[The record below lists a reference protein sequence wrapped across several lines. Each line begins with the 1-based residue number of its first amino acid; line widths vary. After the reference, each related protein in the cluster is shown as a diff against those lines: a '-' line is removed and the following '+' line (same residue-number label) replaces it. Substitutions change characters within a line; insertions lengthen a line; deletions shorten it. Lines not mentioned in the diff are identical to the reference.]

1 MFQTNIFG
9 VRKHWNLCADYDIRC
24 TKLFEVCSSKMEVI
38 SLEQSKIE
46 EIICKLDSNHPLKN
60 VGNTEYLNT
69 LIEKLAI
76 LQNLKKIKLKTL
88 LCGNEP
94 YSKYKYNQG
103 VAELMLYILFS
114 QEKLPF
120 TSEVTQNSGNNS
132 NVDIVLKHKG
142 ISFNFEVKSPEY
154 AEFEEGVLSG
164 GYANRFGDK
173 QSNAFMLSEFNDML
187 APNIGKA
194 GYREIKETP
203 LSDNKVKDCLLSAQ
217 QKFSTPSETNFNIL
231 FICTTTAEMVM
242 YWNYIVNE
250 QSGFFN
256 PVSDI
261 SSFLSTNKQP
271 LNRNDFNR
279 VNAIILSNAIT
290 LNERRDANA
299 WDIAKAINIVLSNP
313 FAECNSFGKFQ
324 ILSEIFPHK
333 TCEFVKMIFDERVK
347 HPDIPELCHA
357 YTFVSENGYN
367 INQEKTKRGENR

>member
-1 MFQTNIFG
+1 M
-9 VRKHWNLCADYDIRC
+9 A
-24 TKLFEVCSSKMEVI
+24 
-38 SLEQSKIE
+38 
-46 EIICKLDSNHPLKN
+46 
-60 VGNTEYLNT
+60 
-69 LIEKLAI
+69 
-76 LQNLKKIKLKTL
+76 
-88 LCGNEP
+88 
-94 YSKYKYNQG
+94 
-103 VAELMLYILFS
+103 
-114 QEKLPF
+114 
-120 TSEVTQNSGNNS
+120 QNSGNNS
-132 NVDIVLKHKG
+132 NVDIALKHKG

-154 AEFEEGVLSG
+154 AESEKGVLSG

-173 QSNAFMLSEFNDML
+173 QSNALVLTEFNNML
-187 APNIGKA
+187 APNIGEA
-194 GYREIKETP
+194 GYKEIKETL

-217 QKFSTPSETNFNIL
+217 QKFSAPSATNFNIL
-231 FICTTTAEMVM
+231 FICTTTAEMVK

-256 PVSDI
+256 LFSDI

-271 LNRNDFNR
+271 LIRNDFNR

>member
-1 MFQTNIFG
+1 
-9 VRKHWNLCADYDIRC
+9 
-24 TKLFEVCSSKMEVI
+24 MEVI

-46 EIICKLDSNHPLKN
+46 EIICKLDPNHPLKN

-69 LIEKLAI
+69 FIGKLAI
-76 LQNLKKIKLKTL
+76 LQNLKEIKLKTL
-88 LCGNEP
+88 VCGNEP
-94 YSKYKYNQG
+94 YSKFKYNQG

-120 TSEVTQNSGNNS
+120 ISEVAQNSSNNS

-154 AEFEEGVLSG
+154 AESEEGVLSG

-173 QSNAFMLSEFNDML
+173 QSNAFMLSEFNNML
-187 APNIGKA
+187 APNIGKV
-194 GYREIKETP
+194 GYKEIKETP

-231 FICTTTAEMVM
+231 FICTTTEEMVK

-313 FAECNSFGKFQ
+313 FAECNSVGKFQ

>member
-1 MFQTNIFG
+1 
-9 VRKHWNLCADYDIRC
+9 
-24 TKLFEVCSSKMEVI
+24 MEVI

-76 LQNLKKIKLKTL
+76 LQNLKEIKLKTL
-88 LCGNEP
+88 VCGNEP
-94 YSKYKYNQG
+94 YSKFKYNQG

-114 QEKLPF
+114 QEKLSF
-120 TSEVTQNSGNNS
+120 ACEVAQNSGNNS
-132 NVDIVLKHKG
+132 NVDIVLKHNG

-154 AEFEEGVLSG
+154 AESEEGILSG

-173 QSNAFMLSEFNDML
+173 QSNAFMLSEFNNML

-203 LSDNKVKDCLLSAQ
+203 LLDNKVKDCLLSAQ
-217 QKFSTPSETNFNIL
+217 QKFSAPSETNFNIL

-313 FAECNSFGKFQ
+313 FAECNSVGKFW

-357 YTFVSENGYN
+357 YTFVSENGFN
-367 INQEKTKRGENR
+367 INQEKTQNGENQ

>member
-1 MFQTNIFG
+1 
-9 VRKHWNLCADYDIRC
+9 
-24 TKLFEVCSSKMEVI
+24 MEVI

-46 EIICKLDSNHPLKN
+46 EIICKLDLNHPLRN
-60 VGNTEYLNT
+60 VCNIKYLNT

-76 LQNLKKIKLKTL
+76 LPNLKEIKLKTL
-88 LCGNEP
+88 LCGNGP

-114 QEKLPF
+114 QEKLLF
-120 TSEVTQNSGNNS
+120 TSEVAQNSANNS
-132 NVDIVLKHKG
+132 NVDIILKHKG

-154 AEFEEGVLSG
+154 AESEKDVLSD

-173 QSNAFMLSEFNDML
+173 QSNALMLTELNNML

-194 GYREIKETP
+194 GYKEIKETP

-256 PVSDI
+256 SISDI

-271 LNRNDFNR
+271 LTRNDFNR

-290 LNERRDANA
+290 LNERRDATA
-299 WDIAKAINIVLSNP
+299 WDVAKAINIILSNP
-313 FAECNSFGKFQ
+313 FAECNSVDKFQ
-324 ILSEIFPHK
+324 TLSEIFPHK
-333 TCEFVKMIFDERVK
+333 TCEFIKMMLDERVK
-347 HPDIPELCHA
+347 NPDIPELCHA
-357 YTFVSENGYN
+357 YTFVSENGFN
-367 INQEKTKRGENR
+367 INQEKTKNGENR

>member
-1 MFQTNIFG
+1 
-9 VRKHWNLCADYDIRC
+9 
-24 TKLFEVCSSKMEVI
+24 
-38 SLEQSKIE
+38 
-46 EIICKLDSNHPLKN
+46 
-60 VGNTEYLNT
+60 
-69 LIEKLAI
+69 
-76 LQNLKKIKLKTL
+76 
-88 LCGNEP
+88 
-94 YSKYKYNQG
+94 
-103 VAELMLYILFS
+103 MLYILFS

-120 TSEVTQNSGNNS
+120 TSEVAQNSGNNS

-154 AEFEEGVLSG
+154 AESEKGVLSG

-173 QSNAFMLSEFNDML
+173 QSNAFMLTEFNDML

-194 GYREIKETP
+194 GYKEIKETP

-271 LNRNDFNR
+271 LTIKDFNR

-290 LNERRDANA
+290 LNERRDSNA
-299 WDIAKAINIVLSNP
+299 WDVAKAINIILSNP
-313 FAECNSFGKFQ
+313 FAECNSVGKFQ
-324 ILSEIFPHK
+324 TLSEIFPHK
-333 TCEFVKMIFDERVK
+333 TCEFVKMIFDEKVK

-357 YTFVSENGYN
+357 YTFVSENGFN
-367 INQEKTKRGENR
+367 INQEKTQNGENQ